1 MLKKE
6 QAVGHIKG
14 ISICKGVLRISH
26 LLFAD
31 DSIVFCRATV
41 EESNRAM
48 KVLENYER
56 DSCQKLNKEKTFS
69 AKTQ

>member
-14 ISICKGVLRISH
+14 ISICKGVPRIYH

-56 DSCQKLNKEKTFS
+56 DSCQKLNKVKTFS
-69 AKTQ
+69 AKIQ